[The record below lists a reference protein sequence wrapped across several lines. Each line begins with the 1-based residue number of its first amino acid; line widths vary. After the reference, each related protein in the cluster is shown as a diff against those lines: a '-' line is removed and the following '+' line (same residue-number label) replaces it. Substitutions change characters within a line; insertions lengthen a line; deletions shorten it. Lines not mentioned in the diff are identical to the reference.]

1 MSPEIPYES
10 RYFSVALNSQTDSVF
25 QVETGRIVTINTEKA
40 IEYAYEALDNKKERG
55 FIDDFRYIVYEEKE
69 RVNVVFLD
77 CGRKLDSAKKFLFA
91 SVGISV
97 IGYMAVLLLVIIFS
111 NRIIRPISE
120 TYEKQKRFITDAG
133 HEIKTPLTII
143 NADMDVLEMETG
155 ENEWLDDMRN
165 QTKRLASL
173 TNDLV
178 YLARLEEADD
188 SMQMI
193 EFPFSDMVSE
203 TCSSFQTV
211 AQTQGKMLQCDV
223 EPMLSL
229 EGNEKAIRQ
238 LVNILLDNAIKY
250 SPEGGKISL
259 SLKKQKKL
267 LIFSVSNQTEV
278 LMPKEKLPMLFER
291 FYRLDPSRNSNT
303 GGCGIGLSVAKA
315 IVTAH
320 NGKIQAKTEDGYS
333 LKITVSLPAH

>member
-1 MSPEIPYES
+1 
-10 RYFSVALNSQTDSVF
+10 
-25 QVETGRIVTINTEKA
+25 
-40 IEYAYEALDNKKERG
+40 
-55 FIDDFRYIVYEEKE
+55 
-69 RVNVVFLD
+69 
-77 CGRKLDSAKKFLFA
+77 
-91 SVGISV
+91 
-97 IGYMAVLLLVIIFS
+97 
-111 NRIIRPISE
+111 
-120 TYEKQKRFITDAG
+120 
-133 HEIKTPLTII
+133 
-143 NADMDVLEMETG
+143 METG

-303 GGCGIGLSVAKA
+303 GGYGIGLSVAKA

>member
-267 LIFSVSNQTEV
+267 LIFSVSKQTEV